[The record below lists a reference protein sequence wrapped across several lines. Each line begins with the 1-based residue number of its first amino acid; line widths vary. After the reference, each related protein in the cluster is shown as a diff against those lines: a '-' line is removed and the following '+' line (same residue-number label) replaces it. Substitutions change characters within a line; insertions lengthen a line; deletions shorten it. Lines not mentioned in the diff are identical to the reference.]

1 MRFAPQ
7 FVALTVLL
15 LLACGTLAEDGYSER
30 ALQGKQRFADE
41 EVAAIAE
48 PYVGVR
54 SSTGVREG
62 LFAIEATGVPTTA
75 VRQAAD
81 LFLGL
86 LSTLERIR
94 VHYSVDAPEWR
105 KWLNVD
111 NAIYVRDGLSL
122 AEMTDTQREAALGLM
137 SASLSHRG
145 FELSR
150 NIMKTDRTLAEI
162 NADKFG
168 LDEDLY
174 FFTVMGV
181 PSDEEPWGWQ
191 VDGHHL
197 IINYFVMGDQVVM
210 TPLFLGGEPVVTM
223 SGEYAGNVI
232 LQNEQKEGLALL
244 QSLDEE
250 QRAAAII
257 ASEKISNDMVAGA
270 GKDNLVLDPEG
281 IAGADL
287 DDQQRIDLL
296 NLIELYVG
304 NMDEGHAAVRMAEVE
319 EHLDDTY
326 FAWVGGTDDQ
336 AVFYYRIHSPVI
348 LIEFDH
354 QRPVG
359 MRRLLTTREP
369 TRQHIHTVVRT
380 PNGNDYGKDLLR
392 QHLQDHPH

>member
-1 MRFAPQ
+1 MKLIPQ
-7 FVALTVLL
+7 AVVLTVSL
-15 LLACGTLAEDGYSER
+15 LLACSTFAEDGYSER
-30 ALQGKQRFADE
+30 ALRGKQMFADG
-41 EVAAIAE
+41 EVEAIAE
-48 PYVGVR
+48 PYIGIR
-54 SSTGVREG
+54 GSAGIREN

-94 VHYSVDAPEWR
+94 VHYSIGAPEWR

-122 AEMTDTQREAALGLM
+122 AEMTDTQREAAFGLM

-162 NADKFG
+162 NPDTFG

-174 FFTVMGV
+174 FFTVMGA
-181 PSDEEPWGWQ
+181 PSDETPWGWQ

-232 LQNEQKEGLALL
+232 LQDEQNHGLALL

-250 QRAAAII
+250 QRVTAVIAA
-257 ASEKISNDMVAGA
+257 EKAGDDMVAGA
-270 GKDNLVLDPEG
+270 GKDNLVLDPDG
-281 IAGADL
+281 ISGADL
-287 DDQQRIDLL
+287 DEQQRTDLL
-296 NLIELYVG
+296 ELIELYVG
-304 NMDEGHAAVRMAEVE
+304 NMDEGHADVRMAEVE
-319 EHLDDTY
+319 EHLDETH
-326 FAWVGGTDDQ
+326 FAWIGDMSDQ

-359 MRRLLTTREP
+359 MGRLLETSEP

-392 QHLQDHPH
+392 QHLEDHPH